1 MPGMEL
7 GILADEVLGLKS
19 VAVSEIQHSLPTLKG
34 IREEFLQGV
43 TRESLVLLD
52 AKAIVRTA
60 ARLAGESDARAQ
72 KGRSACQGEER
83 MKISRSV
90 GTKIG
95 GGFGLALVILMVTGG
110 GAYRST
116 RVLISNFRWV
126 VHTDEVMMNLERLF
140 SLAQDAETGQRGFV
154 ITGKERYLAP
164 YNDALPRVQP
174 GIGEIKKL
182 GSSDNPNQQRRI
194 EILNPLV
201 AGKLAELQTVID
213 LRRAKGFE
221 PAMRE
226 VSTDKGK
233 KTMDGIRSLIGE
245 MEGEERQ
252 LLQHRTEESEASA
265 QNTRYTI
272 IFGTLTAFVLL
283 GTTSFMITRN
293 IAVPL
298 RRASLAADAMG
309 CR

>member
-1 MPGMEL
+1 
-7 GILADEVLGLKS
+7 
-19 VAVSEIQHSLPTLKG
+19 
-34 IREEFLQGV
+34 
-43 TRESLVLLD
+43 
-52 AKAIVRTA
+52 
-60 ARLAGESDARAQ
+60 
-72 KGRSACQGEER
+72 
-83 MKISRSV
+83 MKISWSV

-126 VHTDEVMMNLERLF
+126 VHTDEVMMNLERL
-140 SLAQDAETGQRGFV
+140 LCMVQDAETGQRGFV
-154 ITGKERYLAP
+154 ITGEERYLAP

-174 GIGEIKKL
+174 AISAIKRL
-182 GSSDNPNQQRRI
+182 TADNPGQQRRI

-201 AGKLAELQTVID
+201 AGKLIELQVVID

-252 LLQHRTEESEASA
+252 LLQQRTEESEASA
-265 QNTRYTI
+265 QNTQYTI
-272 IFGTLTAFVLL
+272 IFGTVIAFVLL
-283 GTTSFMITRN
+283 GATSFLITRN
-293 IAVPL
+293 IAIPL
-298 RRASLAADAMG
+298 RRVSIAAEAM
-309 CR
+309 